1 MTSLHGAYI
10 CQGQDPLHKLSCV
23 QGKLSVELKFR
34 FAISHMLV
42 CSFGAGGR
50 HVSAVDP
57 S

>member
-34 FAISHMLV
+34 FAISHMPV